1 MASINNCIGCS
12 KSISRKQNKQLK
24 YSECSYF
31 LHLSSALISK
41 QQYKNYNNG
50 NKDFICQYCEDYAC
64 LACNRHIYDSQ
75 ERVLHDC
82 CEQQIHRKCARLT
95 KQEYKE
101 LENKKE
107 EIWYCRTC
115 TKDIFPFHEVNNTQ
129 LHKILIKSGR
139 PKNDINKDIAEI
151 KSKKKKNL

>member
-1 MASINNCIGCS
+1 METKI
-12 KSISRKQNKQLK
+12 L
-24 YSECSYF
+24 Y
-31 LHLSSALISK
+31 
-41 QQYKNYNNG
+41 
-50 NKDFICQYCEDYAC
+50 CQYCEDYIC

-82 CEQQIHRKCARLT
+82 CEQQIHGKCARLT

-139 PKNDINKDIAEI
+139 PKNDINKDIAEN
-151 KSKKKKNL
+151 KSKKKKKKSVMSAIKRIKQLIKPSFPQYIENAAN